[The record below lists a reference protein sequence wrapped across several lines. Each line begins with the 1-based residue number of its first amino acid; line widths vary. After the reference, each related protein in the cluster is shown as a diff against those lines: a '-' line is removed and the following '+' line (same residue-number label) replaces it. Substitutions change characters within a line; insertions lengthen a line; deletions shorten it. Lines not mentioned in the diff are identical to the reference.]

1 MHRAIPAINGKQL
14 ISLLEKDGWE
24 KRRRAKHGIALS
36 KYINGVNKVTIIPD
50 TKASLLEGTLQAI
63 LSMKQTGI
71 GKRGLLQLINKYG
84 I

>member
-1 MHRAIPAINGKQL
+1 MHRAIPAISGKQL

-24 KRRRAKHGIALS
+24 KRRRAKHGIAFS

-50 TKASLLEGTLQAI
+50 TKASLPEGTLQAI